1 MAYAK
6 KSSCG
11 ARNPGPKGP
20 TWFCFINGLST
31 TAVVGFFSTL
41 NFISERTN
49 GPAHAVN
56 IYFLFLGAKAL
67 GVACHGV
74 AIGVA

>member
-1 MAYAK
+1 M
-6 KSSCG
+6 
-11 ARNPGPKGP
+11 
-20 TWFCFINGLST
+20 
-31 TAVVGFFSTL
+31 GFFSTL

-49 GPAHAVN
+49 VSAHAVN
-56 IYFLFLGAKAL
+56 IIFLFYFLFLGTKAL